1 MFRSLL
7 PATRRGSLASFD
19 EPFSSLQ
26 REINQL
32 IDDAFRGYPVLSKN
46 GKMVVTPS
54 MDVKETDKTIEVE
67 AELPG
72 VDEKDVQVTFDDG
85 VLTIQGE
92 KKTEKEETKAGYHVS
107 ERSYGSFFRSLEL
120 PAGIDADK
128 ISANCAKGV
137 LKVTLPKLAG
147 AQTKAKKIEIKPG
160 K

>member
-1 MFRSLL
+1 MLRSLL

-26 REINQL
+26 REINRL

-46 GKMVVTPS
+46 GKMVLIPS

-72 VDEKDVQVTFDDG
+72 VDEKDVQVRFDDG

-92 KKTEKEETKAGYHVS
+92 KKTEKEETKAEYHVS
-107 ERSYGSFFRSLEL
+107 ERSYGSFFRLLEL

-137 LKVTLPKLAG
+137 LKVTLPKVAG